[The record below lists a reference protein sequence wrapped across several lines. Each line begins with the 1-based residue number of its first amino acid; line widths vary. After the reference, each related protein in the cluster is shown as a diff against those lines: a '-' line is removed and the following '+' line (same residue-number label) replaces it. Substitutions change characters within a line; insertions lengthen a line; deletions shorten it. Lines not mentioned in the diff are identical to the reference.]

1 MQKQAILYEIF
12 YDSQRSLKDNL
23 SELKDFVTKKS
34 MKKD

>member
-12 YDSQRSLKDNL
+12 EDSQSSLKDNL
-23 SELKDFVTKKS
+23 TELKDFVTKKN